1 LVRTQR
7 LVLRAIVIVVAVIV
21 GFWILMEL
29 IKLVSGVPL

>member
-1 LVRTQR
+1 
-7 LVLRAIVIVVAVIV
+7 VLRAILIVVGLIV